1 MKKQNSLT
9 KALPKDWI
17 RGVAAL
23 GVVAAVSLG
32 AASAHAQTGRS
43 QIVGISQEE
52 ARLVAVGWSAKKN
65 IMGKPVYN
73 DNNERIGT
81 IDDLIISPKQ
91 AVSFAILGVG
101 GFLGV
106 GTHAVAVPMNQIR
119 DDGNKLVLPGA
130 TREALKSMPEFQYA
144 KMEKRDNRTS
154 TR

>member
-1 MKKQNSLT
+1 MNKQNPL
-9 KALPKDWI
+9 KKILAQRCL

-23 GVVAAVSLG
+23 SVAAAVSLG

-91 AVSFAILGVG
+91 AVSFAIIGVG

-106 GTHAVAVPMNQIR
+106 GTHAVAVPMHQIR
-119 DDGNKLVLPGA
+119 DEGNKLVLPGA
-130 TREALKSMPEFQYA
+130 TREALRSMPEFQYA
-144 KMEKRDNRTS
+144 KMESRDNRTS
-154 TR
+154 KR

>member
-9 KALPKDWI
+9 KTLAKDWI
-17 RGVAAL
+17 RGVAAV
-23 GVVAAVSLG
+23 GVAAAVLLG

-106 GTHAVAVPMNQIR
+106 GKHDVAVPMNQIR

-144 KMEKRDNRTS
+144 KMEKRDNKTS